1 MYVLKHGS
9 HWVCDPDA
17 YKAGSHLMPP
27 RIDLCLD
34 PRQAWPMA
42 SLDEALEKAELLRII
57 RGWNCQVQYVN
68 DNHQK
73 DAA

>member
-17 YKAGSHLMPP
+17 YKPGSHAMPP

-34 PRQAWPMA
+34 RDQAWRMA
-42 SLDEALEKAELLRII
+42 NLDEALEKATLLRHI
-57 RGWNCQVQYVN
+57 RGWNCQVQYV
-68 DNHQK
+68 K
-73 DAA
+73 EKEPE